1 MQQKEILWFQQ
12 RLRLYFSVSVIV
24 IVVFLDIQYPEE
36 AHQQDAPVD
45 PASPVSGVRSE
56 VRGGLRVTVPHQEP
70 SLRRQGVPVRP
81 LSVRHGQQSN
91 VLL

>member
-1 MQQKEILWFQQ
+1 MFFFTL
-12 RLRLYFSVSVIV
+12 
-24 IVVFLDIQYPEE
+24 QYSEE
-36 AHQQDAPVD
+36 AHKQDAPVD
-45 PASPVSGVRSE
+45 PASPVSGVRPE